1 MGNISVDLESFL
13 PNVSLNQSG
22 SFRRPARKNSLDDGG
37 ADGPVPLKVA
47 VYGQQRRLGLVV
59 GDRVVDLQK
68 VAARLSSPEE
78 AEAVVGHDLRA
89 FIEGGDGALKTAR
102 QVARFAKEDL
112 EGLRGERGEKVV
124 FRLGPAKLLAPV
136 TDSFKFK
143 IMCIGA
149 NFADHFVGLSR
160 NSPASMGKDR
170 KVLTLEEAR
179 AQALSTPQWG
189 FYKMGS
195 SVSNPGEDVPYP
207 SRTRLLD
214 YEGEVALIIG
224 KGGKDI
230 KRSRLLDHVFGY
242 TLFDDFSLR
251 DNMDKGVMNFA
262 RVKNFQGSGAL
273 GPVVA
278 LKDEAPDPQD
288 IDFSASVN
296 GEVRQRGNTKD
307 MIRGFAEWVEFL
319 SEDIVLNP
327 GDVIASGTCAGT
339 AADSSKRDEDGNFL
353 PGRFLKI
360 GDVVEVSS
368 KKIGGT
374 LRNRIVAKS

>member
-1 MGNISVDLESFL
+1 MKL
-13 PNVSLNQSG
+13 
-22 SFRRPARKNSLDDGG
+22 
-37 ADGPVPLKVA
+37 A
-47 VYGQQRRLGLVV
+47 VYGPHRRLGLVI

-68 VAARLSSPEE
+68 AAAAHLSSQEE
-78 AEAVVGHDLRA
+78 AEALVGHTLRA
-89 FIEGGDGALKTAR
+89 FLEGGEGALKTAR
-102 QVARFAKEDL
+102 QVLRFAKEDL
-112 EGLRGERGEKVV
+112 EGLRGQRGEKIA
-124 FRLGPAKLLAPV
+124 FRMGSAKLLPPV
-136 TDSFKFK
+136 TDSSKFK

-160 NSPASMGKDR
+160 NSPASMGNER
-170 KVLTLEEAR
+170 KVLTLAEAR
-179 AQALSTPQWG
+179 AQALSSPQWG

-195 SVSNPGEDVPYP
+195 NVSGPGEDVPYP

-230 KRSRLLDHVFGY
+230 RRADLLEHVFGY
-242 TLFDDFSLR
+242 TLFDDFSMR
-251 DNMDKGVMNFA
+251 DNMDKGVLNFA

-273 GPVVA
+273 GPFVT

-288 IDFSASVN
+288 VDFSTSVN

-307 MIRGFAEWVEFL
+307 MIRGFAEWIEFL
-319 SEDIVLNP
+319 SEDAELNP

-339 AADSSKRDEDGNFL
+339 AADSSKRDRDGNFL
-353 PGRFLKI
+353 PERFLKV

-368 KKIGGT
+368 KRIGGT
-374 LRNRIVAKS
+374 LRSRIVAKP

>member
-1 MGNISVDLESFL
+1 
-13 PNVSLNQSG
+13 
-22 SFRRPARKNSLDDGG
+22 
-37 ADGPVPLKVA
+37 LKV
-47 VYGQQRRLGLVV
+47 VVFGPEKRLGLVT
-59 GDRVVDLQK
+59 GDSIIDLHK
-68 VAARLSSPEE
+68 AAAAHLSSQEE
-78 AEAVVGHDLRA
+78 VEALVGHDFRA
-89 FIEGGDGALKTAR
+89 FVEGGDGALKAAR
-102 QVARFAKEDL
+102 QVLRIAKEDL
-112 EGLRGERGEKVV
+112 DGLRGPRGEKII
-124 FRLGPAKLLAPV
+124 FRLDRAKLLAPV
-136 TDSFKFK
+136 TDGFKFK
-143 IMCIGA
+143 VMCIGA

-160 NSPASMGKDR
+160 NSPASMGKER

-179 AQALSTPQWG
+179 AQALSSPQWG

-195 SVSNPGEDVPYP
+195 SLSNPGDDVPYP

-230 KRSRLLDHVFGY
+230 KRSELLDHVFGY

-251 DNMDKGVMNFA
+251 DNMDKGVLNFA
-262 RVKNFQGSGAL
+262 KVKNFQGSGAL

-288 IDFSASVN
+288 IDFSTSVN
-296 GEVRQRGNTKD
+296 GEVRQRGNTRA

-319 SEDIVLNP
+319 SEDIELNP

-353 PGRFLKI
+353 PGRFLKV

-368 KKIGGT
+368 KRLGGT
-374 LRNRIVAKS
+374 LKNRIVGKS

>member
-1 MGNISVDLESFL
+1 MKL
-13 PNVSLNQSG
+13 
-22 SFRRPARKNSLDDGG
+22 
-37 ADGPVPLKVA
+37 A
-47 VYGQQRRLGLVV
+47 VYGPQRLGLVV
-59 GDRVVDLQK
+59 GDRLVDLQRATEAYLTSQGEK
-68 VAARLSSPEE
+68 RAFEQSEAA
-78 AEAVVGHDLRA
+78 VGHTFRS
-89 FIEGGDGALKTAR
+89 FIEGGEGAMKTAR
-102 QVARFAKEDL
+102 QVLRFAKDNP
-112 EGLRGERGEKVV
+112 EGLRGQRGEKIE
-124 FRLGPAKLLAPV
+124 FRLGLAKLRAPV

-143 IMCIGA
+143 VMCIGA

-160 NSPASMGKDR
+160 NSPASMGKER
-170 KVLTLEEAR
+170 KVLTLEEAK
-179 AQALSTPQWG
+179 AQALASPQWG

-195 SVSNPGEDVPYP
+195 SVSNPGDDVPYP

-230 KRSRLLDHVFGY
+230 KRSGLLDHVFGY

-251 DNMDKGVMNFA
+251 DNMDKGVLNFA

-288 IDFSASVN
+288 IDFSTSVN

-307 MIRGFAEWVEFL
+307 MIRGFGEWVEFL
-319 SEDIVLNP
+319 SQDVELNP

-339 AADSSKRDEDGNFL
+339 AADSSKRDRDGNFL
-353 PGRFLKI
+353 PGRFLKP
-360 GDVVEVSS
+360 GDLVEVSS
-368 KKIGGT
+368 KRLGGT
-374 LRNRIVAKS
+374 LRNRIVAKRV

>member
-1 MGNISVDLESFL
+1 MKL
-13 PNVSLNQSG
+13 
-22 SFRRPARKNSLDDGG
+22 
-37 ADGPVPLKVA
+37 A
-47 VYGQQRRLGLVV
+47 VYGPQKRLGLVM

-68 VAARLSSPEE
+68 AAAACLSSQEE
-78 AEAVVGHDLRA
+78 AEALVGHSFGSFL
-89 FIEGGDGALKTAR
+89 EGGDVALKTAR
-102 QVARFAKEDL
+102 QVLRFAKEDL
-112 EGLRGERGEKVV
+112 EGPKGQRGEKIA
-124 FRLGPAKLLAPV
+124 FRLGPAKLHAPV

-149 NFADHFVGLSR
+149 NFADHFVGLSK
-160 NSPASMGKDR
+160 NSPASIGKER
-170 KVLTLEEAR
+170 KVLTLEEAK
-179 AQALSTPQWG
+179 AQALASPQWG

-195 SVSNPGEDVPYP
+195 SVSNPGDDVQYP

-224 KGGKDI
+224 KRGKDI
-230 KRSRLLDHVFGY
+230 RRSELLDHVFGY

-262 RVKNFQGSGAL
+262 RVKNFEGSGAL
-273 GPVVA
+273 GPIVT

-288 IDFSASVN
+288 IDFSTSVN

-307 MIRGFAEWVEFL
+307 MIRGFGEWVEFL
-319 SEDIVLNP
+319 SEDVELNP

-339 AADSSKRDEDGNFL
+339 AADSSKRDRDGNFL
-353 PGRFLKI
+353 SGRFLKP

-368 KKIGGT
+368 KSLGGT
-374 LRNRIVAKS
+374 LRNRIVAKRA

>member
-1 MGNISVDLESFL
+1 MKL
-13 PNVSLNQSG
+13 
-22 SFRRPARKNSLDDGG
+22 
-37 ADGPVPLKVA
+37 A
-47 VYGQQRRLGLVV
+47 VYGPQRLGLVL
-59 GDRVVDLQK
+59 GDRLVDLQR
-68 VAARLSSPEE
+68 ATEAYLTSQGERRASEE
-78 AEAVVGHDLRA
+78 SEATVGHTFRS
-89 FIEGGDGALKTAR
+89 FVEGGEGAIKTAR
-102 QVARFAKEDL
+102 QVLRFAKDTP
-112 EGLRGERGEKVV
+112 EGLRGQRGEKIE
-124 FRLGPAKLLAPV
+124 FRTGLAKLRAPV
-136 TDSFKFK
+136 TDSFKLK
-143 IMCIGA
+143 VMCIGA

-160 NSPASMGKDR
+160 NSPASMGKER
-170 KVLTLEEAR
+170 KVLTLDEAR
-179 AQALSTPQWG
+179 AQALATPQWG
-189 FYKMGS
+189 FYKMGGS
-195 SVSNPGEDVPYP
+195 ISNPGEDVPYP

-230 KRSRLLDHVFGY
+230 RRSRLLDHVFGY

-273 GPVVA
+273 GPIVT

-288 IDFSASVN
+288 IDFSTSVN
-296 GEVRQRGNTKD
+296 GEVRQRGNTRD

-339 AADSSKRDEDGNFL
+339 AADSSKRDKEGNFL
-353 PGRFLKI
+353 PGRFLKV

-368 KKIGGT
+368 KRVGGT
-374 LRNRIVAKS
+374 LRNRIVAKP